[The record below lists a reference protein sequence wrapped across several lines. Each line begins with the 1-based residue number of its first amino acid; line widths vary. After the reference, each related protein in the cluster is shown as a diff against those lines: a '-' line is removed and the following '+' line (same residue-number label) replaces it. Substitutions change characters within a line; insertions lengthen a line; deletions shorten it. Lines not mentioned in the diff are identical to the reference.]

1 MNLPGSPNP
10 HLPSAAV
17 PGGKAGSDA
26 AHRANRNVMLL
37 RALCVVLLLGILTA
51 GLWPFHAP
59 HNEVSWLAHGNG
71 VFFGKYGSM
80 VSAGPFKA
88 GESEPDGASL
98 EIWLQPS
105 DVDDGGTV
113 LSFYTP
119 ENRIIPFALRQSMG
133 DLELERVPQGISA
146 RKDTIYF
153 HNIFT
158 DQKPELLAVTSGKS
172 GTAIYVDGALVTK
185 SADFNFSSRDLIGQ
199 LVVSNSPVSPDSWS
213 GKLMGLAIYHRDL
226 TAAEVSG
233 DYEEWRKTGQ
243 TSVAAHEG
251 VVAHYA
257 FSEGTGNVVHNQLNS
272 ATDLVIPGT
281 FFMVHEKFL
290 ETPWDGFYSGWHY
303 WKNIAINIAGF
314 IPVGFFLYAYFYW
327 LRSQRRRM
335 ASTIALGF
343 AISLTIEVL
352 QALLPTRDS
361 GMTDLI
367 TNTLGTA
374 IGAVMYT
381 NAAIQAIIAKTVF
394 HAVLYPKAAADCAS
408 EQTLAGV
415 VSPQNDRESK
425 ETYVV

>member
-1 MNLPGSPNP
+1 MNLPGNP
-10 HLPSAAV
+10 HLPSGAV
-17 PGGKAGSDA
+17 SRGKAGFAAVRSANGDA
-26 AHRANRNVMLL
+26 MLL
-37 RALCVVLLLGILTA
+37 RAMCIFLLLGILTA

-59 HNEVSWLAHGNG
+59 HNEVSWLAHGDG

-88 GESEPDGASL
+88 SESELDGASL

-133 DLELERVPQGISA
+133 DLELERAPQGNSA
-146 RKDTIYF
+146 RKDTAYI

-158 DQKPELLAVTSGKS
+158 DQKPELLAVTSGQS

-213 GKLMGLAIYHRDL
+213 GKLMGLAIYHRGL

-233 DYEEWRKTGQ
+233 DYEEWRRTGQ
-243 TSVAAHEG
+243 ASAHEG
-251 VVAHYA
+251 AVAHYA
-257 FSEGTGNVVHNQLNS
+257 FSEGTGNIVHNQLDS
-272 ATDLVIPGT
+272 ATQLLIPET

-314 IPVGFFLYAYFYW
+314 IPVGFFFYAYFYW
-327 LRSQRRRM
+327 LRSKRRRM

-352 QALLPTRDS
+352 QAFLPTRDS

-381 NAAIQAIIAKTVF
+381 NAAIQSIVAKTVF
-394 HAVLYPKAAADCAS
+394 HALFYPKAAADRAS
-408 EQTLAGV
+408 EEALAGV
-415 VSPQNDRESK
+415 VPPQNDRESK